1 MGHLGKEVEASFK
14 VEYDV
19 TGRAQCRQCKK
30 KMNKTV
36 LRMGK
41 LVGNL
46 FDKSRKVM
54 IYHYFHPN
62 CLIQNLKRCRIMSR
76 NIETADSIFGIDNLR
91 ASDYALISSLVE
103 DLLVHKASKKSMQL
117 VTSHK
122 VRTVKQPAVNN
133 SCLSPLKRAK
143 NRRLKVLY
151 CDADTFTQE
160 KKHELQVL
168 YDIVSIGVLFV
179 TIYCINTSD
188 YCIEYEC
195 Y

>member
-1 MGHLGKEVEASFK
+1 MGYLGKEVEASFK

-30 KMNKTV
+30 KMNKTE

-46 FDKSRKVM
+46 FDKSRKGM

-76 NIETADSIFGIDNLR
+76 NIKTADSIFVIDNLQ
-91 ASDYALISSLVE
+91 ASAYALISSLIE

-117 VTSHK
+117 DTSQSHK
-122 VRTVKQPAVNN
+122 VRTVKQPPVKNQCH
-133 SCLSPLKRAK
+133 SQLKRAK
-143 NRRLKVLY
+143 NRRLK
-151 CDADTFTQE
+151 FI
-160 KKHELQVL
+160 LQ
-168 YDIVSIGVLFV
+168 
-179 TIYCINTSD
+179 C
-188 YCIEYEC
+188 
-195 Y
+195 

>member
-19 TGRAQCRQCKK
+19 TVRAQCRQCKK
-30 KMNKTV
+30 KMNKTE

-41 LVGNL
+41 LVGNF
-46 FDKSRKVM
+46 FDKSRKGM

-133 SCLSPLKRAK
+133 QCHSQLKRAK
-143 NRRLKVLY
+143 NRRL
-151 CDADTFTQE
+151 
-160 KKHELQVL
+160 
-168 YDIVSIGVLFV
+168 
-179 TIYCINTSD
+179 
-188 YCIEYEC
+188 
-195 Y
+195 